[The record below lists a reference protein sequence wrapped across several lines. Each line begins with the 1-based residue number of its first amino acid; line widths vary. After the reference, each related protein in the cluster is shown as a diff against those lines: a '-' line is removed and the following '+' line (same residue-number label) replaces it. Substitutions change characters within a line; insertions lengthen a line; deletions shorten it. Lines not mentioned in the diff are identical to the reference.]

1 MRAPKSVGRTA
12 VGVVSSLILLAAIL
26 AFLPGPVQVIAALI
40 ALPIG
45 ASVMAGSDSLYR
57 RRTP

>member
-12 VGVVSSLILLAAIL
+12 VGIGSSLVLLAAIL
-26 AFLPGPVQVIAALI
+26 AFMPSPLQVIAALI

-57 RRTP
+57 KRVP